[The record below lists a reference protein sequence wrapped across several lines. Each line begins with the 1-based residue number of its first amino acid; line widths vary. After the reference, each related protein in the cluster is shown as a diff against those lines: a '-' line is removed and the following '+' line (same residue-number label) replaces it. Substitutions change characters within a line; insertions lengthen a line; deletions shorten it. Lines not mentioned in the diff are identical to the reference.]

1 MNSFYTVE
9 ELGKI
14 GFKKLGKNVLIS
26 KKSSIYT
33 PENISIGDNVRID
46 DFTILSG
53 TIEIGNY
60 VHISAF
66 VALYG
71 KNGIKIGNYCGCSPR
86 TTIFSATDDFSGDYM
101 ISPLVTIYK
110 FNRWTSSI

>member
-53 TIEIGNY
+53 TIEI
-60 VHISAF
+60 
-66 VALYG
+66 
-71 KNGIKIGNYCGCSPR
+71 
-86 TTIFSATDDFSGDYM
+86 
-101 ISPLVTIYK
+101 
-110 FNRWTSSI
+110 